1 MSITQGSAETNWP
14 RALIAASAFLFAMGC
29 AAPDSAPAPEAPL
42 GANVLSEAEAS
53 EGWVLL
59 FDGVSTEGWRNFNG
73 EGLNPQWQ
81 VEDGAL
87 TLTGGGGGDIVTLEQ
102 FENFEL
108 QLEWRISE
116 GGNSGL
122 MFNVVEGRDGP
133 EPWRTGPEMQILDN
147 ERHSDRHDPTHRAG
161 ANYDLHAPATDSTRP
176 VGEFNQV
183 RLVVNSGHVQQWLN
197 GELIVEYDLW
207 SPEWDAIVANSKFA
221 SMADY
226 ARSHSGHIAVQD
238 HGDRVWF
245 RNIKIR
251 RL

>member
-1 MSITQGSAETNWP
+1 MSNIH
-14 RALIAASAFLFAMGC
+14 RALIGAAACLVAFAC
-29 AAPDSAPAPEAPL
+29 AAPATPPAEEAS
-42 GANVLSEAEAS
+42 ANVLSAEEQV

-59 FDGVSTEGWRNFNG
+59 FDGESTDGWRNFNA

-81 VEDGAL
+81 AEDGTL
-87 TLTGGGGGDIVTLEQ
+87 TLTGGGGGDIITAEQ

-122 MFNVVEGRDGP
+122 MYNVVEGRDGP

-161 ANYDLHAPATDSTRP
+161 ANYDLHAPSVDATRP

-183 RLVVNSGHVQQWLN
+183 RLVVNEGHVQHWLN
-197 GELIVEYDLW
+197 GELVVEYELW
-207 SPEWDAIVANSKFA
+207 SPEWEAMVAASKFA
-221 SMADY
+221 TMADY
-226 ARSHSGHIAVQD
+226 GRAHSGHISLQD

-245 RNIKIR
+245 RNIRIK